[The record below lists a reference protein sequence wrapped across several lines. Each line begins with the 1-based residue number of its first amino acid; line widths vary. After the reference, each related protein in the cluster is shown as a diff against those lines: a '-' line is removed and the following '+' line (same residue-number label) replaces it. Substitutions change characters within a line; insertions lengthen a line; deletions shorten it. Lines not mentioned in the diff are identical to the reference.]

1 MKISGVKEFV
11 IKTVSRGR
19 DVVICVG
26 KVLIFV
32 IKRGAVSACDFYLFL
47 VTGLTGHLATPFESE
62 NKRKLIFFNIS
73 KKTCSNAKTDNFLSW
88 FYTSKWNILD

>member
-1 MKISGVKEFV
+1 VKISGVKEFV

-32 IKRGAVSACDFYLFL
+32 VKRGAVSAGDFYLFL
-47 VTGLTGHLATPFESE
+47 VTGLTGHLATPFEFAITGS
-62 NKRKLIFFNIS
+62 NNVHDFFLYI
-73 KKTCSNAKTDNFLSW
+73 KPTLAA
-88 FYTSKWNILD
+88 

>member
-62 NKRKLIFFNIS
+62 NKRKLNFFNIS
-73 KKTCSNAKTDNFLSW
+73 KKYVPMQKPTT
-88 FYTSKWNILD
+88 FYRGFTLQNGIF